1 MLPKP
6 RLLPPQPPAPN
17 IHSKTILPEGSP
29 LSPES
34 SSFWKLVPVVTPPM
48 CVWGP
53 PTQPHLLRKRKPE
66 QITQHML
73 LTFQGAA
80 LSSST
85 WDPFCFLSIF
95 IYLFDL
101 MLFVCVNMSEDQVER
116 EFSIK

>member
-1 MLPKP
+1 
-6 RLLPPQPPAPN
+6 
-17 IHSKTILPEGSP
+17 
-29 LSPES
+29 
-34 SSFWKLVPVVTPPM
+34 M

-80 LSSST
+80 LSSSP